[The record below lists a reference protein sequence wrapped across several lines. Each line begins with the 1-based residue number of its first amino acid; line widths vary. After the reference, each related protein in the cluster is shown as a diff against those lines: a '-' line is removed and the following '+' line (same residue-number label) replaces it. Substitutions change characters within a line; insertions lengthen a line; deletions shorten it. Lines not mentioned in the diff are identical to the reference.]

1 MCPPGLRPELQSGPG
16 DHIGSHL
23 RGIRVRPCFSVL
35 NLPFFVSSCLCAF
48 VSALNLLLTLPLNYS
63 DKKAHNKMDFP
74 LRRGNLFCYALLNF
88 RVRSR
93 PGPRKA
99 TLLHEDRR
107 PKTEDRRPKTEDR
120 RPKTE
125 DRRPKTE
132 DRRPKTEVFDFQ
144 HFRFSFL
151 LSWARSGAF
160 LDFC

>member
-1 MCPPGLRPELQSGPG
+1 MRTSCRDGPMCPPGLRPELQSGPG

-107 PKTEDRRPKTEDR
+107 PKTEDRRPKTE
-120 RPKTE
+120 
-125 DRRPKTE
+125 
-132 DRRPKTEVFDFQ
+132 VFNFQ